1 MKVTYIFIKKNMMPI
16 AIGIVYLWFG
26 ALKFFPNISPAE
38 DLAKTTIHE
47 LTFGLIPSETTI
59 LLLAFWEISIGILL
73 ILNVY
78 KSTIYWAAI
87 IHITLTFTPW
97 LFFPSEVFQNNYF
110 QLTLLGQYIAKNIV
124 ILAALAVLLK
134 EERSKTKETGM
145 ITQKDML

>member
-26 ALKFFPNISPAE
+26 ALKFFPDISPAE

-47 LTFGLIPSETTI
+47 LTFGLIPSDITI
-59 LLLAFWEISIGILL
+59 LLLAFWEITIGILL

-78 KSTIYWAAI
+78 KRMIYWAAI

-97 LFFPSEVFQNNYF
+97 LFFPSEVFKNNYF

-134 EERSKTKETGM
+134 EEKTKEASV
-145 ITQKDML
+145 ITQREMM

>member
-1 MKVTYIFIKKNMMPI
+1 MMPI

-26 ALKFFPNISPAE
+26 ALKFFPDISPAE
-38 DLAKTTIHE
+38 DLAKTTIYE

-59 LLLAFWEISIGILL
+59 LLLAFWEITIGILL

-78 KSTIYWAAI
+78 KSMIYWAAI

-124 ILAALAVLLK
+124 ILAALVVLLK
-134 EERSKTKETGM
+134 EEKIKTKEASV
-145 ITQKDML
+145 ISQRDIF